1 MTEHRNASDDVTEV
15 DTGSFT
21 ISYRVWVN
29 AEPADLWQLASN
41 PHRHHELDGGG
52 TLSASVT
59 GPEQLVEG
67 DTFNIWMRQF
77 GLPYTLKMRV
87 VTAEPQR
94 EIAWQH
100 PGKHIWGWAFAP
112 ADAGGTWVTETFD
125 YTQVAPIMIRGF
137 NRLGIFHNNAKNMQ
151 ASLRE
156 LQQRFR

>member
-1 MTEHRNASDDVTEV
+1 MSEQKYSSNDVAEV

-29 AEPADLWQLASN
+29 ADAAELWQLASN

-52 TLSASVT
+52 TLSARVT
-59 GPEQLVEG
+59 GPERLAEG

-87 VTAEPQR
+87 LTAYHER

-100 PGKHIWGWAFAP
+100 PGKHIWRWAFDP
-112 ADAGGTWVTETFD
+112 ADTGGMWVTETFD
-125 YTQVAPIMIRGF
+125 YTQVKPFMIRGF
-137 NRLGIFHNNAKNMQ
+137 NWLGIFQNNAKNMR
-151 ASLRE
+151 ASLRQ
-156 LQQRFR
+156 LQKRFS

>member
-1 MTEHRNASDDVTEV
+1 MTEHKNSSDDVTEV
-15 DTGSFT
+15 DTGPFT

-52 TLSASVT
+52 NLSARVT
-59 GPEQLVEG
+59 GPEQLAEG
-67 DTFNIWMRQF
+67 DTFNIWMRQY
-77 GLPYTLKMRV
+77 GVRYTLKMRV
-87 VTAEPQR
+87 VSADPER

-100 PGKHIWGWAFAP
+100 PGKHIWRWAFTP
-112 ADAGGTWVTETFD
+112 ADTGGTWVTETFD

-137 NRLGIFHNNAKNMQ
+137 NWLGIFHNNAKNIR
-151 ASLRE
+151 ASLRN